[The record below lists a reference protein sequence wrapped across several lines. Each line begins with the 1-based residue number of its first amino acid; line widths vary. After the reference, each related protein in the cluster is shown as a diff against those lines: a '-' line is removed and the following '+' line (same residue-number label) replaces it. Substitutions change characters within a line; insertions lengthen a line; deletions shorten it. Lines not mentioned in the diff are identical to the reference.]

1 MVDTPKNNVTGQFAG
16 STYGIGS
23 RFRATQQPRVNSQIP
38 NALLSLIQTGMHVE
52 QTRKEIKENSPEER
66 EYWIQQER
74 LINETFAMNGTN
86 NKTDPIAFKAQ
97 AAKDKEKLMRNV
109 PDEKKERFSLM
120 FESQMNGFNQAVA
133 ANRINLDY
141 NRQLETFITESDRLR
156 AEAMNATL
164 NGDTAGYNEA
174 TQKWLEN
181 EDYMYNHGFISVEK
195 KVTRLKDFTDGALI
209 QQNLGN
215 AKKLFGNTEQL
226 NNYLQRIDK
235 TKDYTP
241 EQKKSIKNNI
251 ISEFSTW
258 QALNKVAA
266 SKTSERADFGIK
278 AYAMGL
284 DPDGFDFDDT
294 MAELKAYG
302 QTEKA
307 AALQAAYDTKKE
319 MAAFA
324 KLSLPQMEAEI
335 QSLKKNAQNE
345 YDLNKLKLLDNL
357 KANAAKEIETDPL
370 AYAITHSV
378 VADKGLDIT
387 KPEHIQQRT
396 QNAAIIKEKYNLDYT
411 PIATKGEIKNI
422 SRVLSSA
429 DTETKAAL
437 IASLNTELGDNAGQI
452 FQEVAK
458 SNPELAVAAKVYNR
472 NPEIAQNILTGMDII
487 ANEKGFAP
495 DNNMEFQNRLGEL
508 DYALSNFPTEDVAKI
523 KAAIR
528 AEMAYLNKKNNIF
541 AEGDAL
547 SEDKLKF
554 TKEAIENVLGGKIA
568 TQGGWWSGYTYVL
581 LPENV
586 SEDDFENWVDRLTDK
601 DIGDVYFEDKKVN
614 AKTIKDKGVFGYD
627 DNNKYTISL
636 NGVHLRN
643 ADGSIFVIEYGDK

>member
-1 MVDTPKNNVTGQFAG
+1 MVEIPKNDVSGQFSG
-16 STYGIGS
+16 STYGLGS
-23 RFRATQQPRVNSQIP
+23 RFRAKEQPRITSSVP
-38 NALLSLIQTGMHVE
+38 NALLSLIQTGIK
-52 QTRKEIKENSPEER
+52 TAGTYKEIQENSPEER
-66 EYWIQQER
+66 EYWIKQER

-86 NKTDPIAFKAQ
+86 NKADPVAFKTQ

-109 PDEKKERFSLM
+109 PDDKKERFSLM
-120 FESQMNGFNQAVA
+120 YENQMNGFNQAVS

-141 NRQLETFITESDRLR
+141 NRQLETFISESDRLR
-156 AEAMNATL
+156 AEAMTATL
-164 NGDTAGYNEA
+164 NGDTEGYNAA
-174 TQKWLEN
+174 TQKWLDN
-181 EDYMYNHGFISVEK
+181 ETYMYNHGFISIEK
-195 KVTRLKDFTDGALI
+195 KVTRLKDFTDSSLV

-215 AKKLFGNTEQL
+215 ARKLFGNTEGL
-226 NNYLQRIDK
+226 NNYLQKIDK
-235 TKDYTP
+235 VADYTP

-258 QALNKVAA
+258 QALNKVSA
-266 SKTSERADFGIK
+266 SKTSEKADFGIK
-278 AYAMGL
+278 AYSMGL

-307 AALQAAYDTKKE
+307 IALQAAYDTKKE
-319 MAAFA
+319 VAAFA
-324 KLSLPQMEAEI
+324 KLSLPQMETEI
-335 QSLKKNAQNE
+335 LDLKKGAKNE
-345 YDLNKLKLLDNL
+345 YDLNKLKLLESL
-357 KANAAKEIETDPL
+357 KASAAKEIETDPL
-370 AYAITHSV
+370 AYAITHGV
-378 VADKGLDIT
+378 IADRGFDIT

-422 SRVLSSA
+422 SRALTVA

-437 IASLNTELGDNAGQI
+437 IASLNTQLGDNAGQI
-452 FQEVAK
+452 FQEVSK
-458 SNPELAVAAKVYNR
+458 NNPELAVAAKVYTR
-472 NPEIAQNILTGMDII
+472 NPDIAQNILTGIDII

-508 DYALSNFPTEDVAKI
+508 DYALSNFSTEDVAKI
-523 KAAIR
+523 KAAVR

-568 TQGGWWSGYTYVL
+568 TQGGWWSGYSYVL

-586 SEDDFENWVDRLTDK
+586 SEDDFEDWIDKLTDK
-601 DIGDVYFEDKKVN
+601 DIGDVYVEDKKVN

-627 DNNKYTISL
+627 DNNKYTVSL

-643 ADGSIFVIEYGDK
+643 ADGSIFVIEYGGK